1 MWQST
6 WPVTL
11 HPSPGRDSALDD
23 REAVHRINLSWL
35 ERLRWA
41 TIVGQAAVIAFVQ
54 WGMNVPL
61 PLGPLLAILA
71 VEAVANVLFRT
82 GLGRGLRVSERGVA
96 AALGLDVLCFTG
108 LLYFTGGP
116 FNPFSF
122 LYLVYIALAAI
133 VLRPRWAWTLVL
145 LSAGCSAALFL
156 DHVPLPMD
164 HGEHH
169 MHHGGAHEA
178 MGTHLRGMWVAF
190 AVAAAFIVY
199 FINRVTRALADRDAE
214 LARSRERTTRS
225 QRVAAMATLAAG
237 AAHELATPLSTIAV
251 AAKELERRAGDES
264 TRADAKL
271 IREQVER
278 CRDILGQMAG
288 QAGESPGEVASDTTV
303 DDLVRSAL
311 SGLPNPE
318 RVRIDWNST
327 DRGGKLFVP
336 VRATAQ
342 ALRNVV
348 KNALDA
354 SPEDGDVV
362 LTVDEVAGA
371 FRLEVE
377 DHGTGMTEGALL
389 RATEPFF
396 TTKDPGAG
404 MGLGLFIT
412 RGVVDLLGGSLDIQ
426 SKQGEGT
433 RVVVTL
439 PDAAATKGRIAPAPP
454 P

>member
-1 MWQST
+1 
-6 WPVTL
+6 VTL
-11 HPSPGRDSALDD
+11 GPSPIGDSSFDD
-23 REAVHRINLSWL
+23 PYAVHRINLSWL
-35 ERLRWA
+35 GRLRWA
-41 TIVGQAAVIAFVQ
+41 TIVGQATVIAFVE

-61 PLGPLLAILA
+61 VLGPLLAILA
-71 VEAVANVLFRT
+71 VEATANLAFGAWLAR
-82 GLGRGLRVSERGVA
+82 GRRVSERGVA

-108 LLYFTGGP
+108 LLYLTGGP

-145 LSAGCSAALFL
+145 LSTACSAALFL

-164 HGEHH
+164 HGAHHH
-169 MHHGGAHEA
+169 MHHHAQEA
-178 MGTHLRGMWVAF
+178 MGTHLRGMWVAY

-199 FINRVTRALADRDAE
+199 FIHRVTSALADRDAE
-214 LARSRERTTRS
+214 LAQARERTIRG

-251 AAKELERRAGDES
+251 AAKELERRALDDRVRS
-264 TRADAKL
+264 DAKL

-288 QAGESPGEVASDTTV
+288 HAGESPGEIATETSV
-303 DDLVRSAL
+303 DDVVRTAL
-311 SGLPNPE
+311 GGLESPE
-318 RVRIDWNST
+318 RVRVDWTSG
-327 DRGGKLFVP
+327 DRTGRLFVP
-336 VRATAQ
+336 LRATAQ

-354 SPEDGDVV
+354 SPVDGDVV
-362 LTVDEVAGA
+362 LRVRAVAGG

-377 DHGTGMTEGALL
+377 DHGTGMSESALA

-396 TTKDPGAG
+396 TTKDPGSG

-412 RGVVDLLGGSLDIQ
+412 RGVIDLLGGSLDIQ
-426 SKQGEGT
+426 SKHGEGT

-439 PDAAATKGRIAPAPP
+439 PDAAATKGRIAPALLS
-454 P
+454 

>member
-1 MWQST
+1 
-6 WPVTL
+6 
-11 HPSPGRDSALDD
+11 
-23 REAVHRINLSWL
+23 
-35 ERLRWA
+35 LRWA
-41 TIVGQAAVIAFVQ
+41 TIISQAAVIAFVQ

-61 PLGPLLAILA
+61 PIAPLLAILA
-71 VEAVANVLFRT
+71 VEAVANVAFGGWLA
-82 GLGRGLRVSERGVA
+82 RGLRVSERGVA

-108 LLYFTGGP
+108 LLYLTGGP
-116 FNPFSF
+116 LNPFSF

-169 MHHGGAHEA
+169 HHMHHAHEA

-199 FINRVTRALADRDAE
+199 FINRVTSALADRDAE
-214 LARSRERTTRS
+214 LAQSRDRTTRG

-251 AAKELERRAGDES
+251 AAKELERHARDEAV
-264 TRADAKL
+264 RADATL

-288 QAGESPGEVASDTTV
+288 HAGESPGEIATETSV
-303 DDLVRSAL
+303 DDIVRTAL
-311 SGLPNPE
+311 GGLPNPE
-318 RVRIDWNST
+318 RVRIDWGST
-327 DRGGKLFVP
+327 DRNGKLFVP
-336 VRATAQ
+336 IRATAQ
-342 ALRNVV
+342 AIRNVI
-348 KNALDA
+348 KNAIDA

-362 LTVDEVAGA
+362 LRIATVAGG

-377 DHGTGMTEGALL
+377 DHGIGMSESALI

-396 TTKDPGAG
+396 TTKDPGSG

-426 SKQGEGT
+426 SKHGEGT

-439 PDAAATKGRIAPAPP
+439 PGAAATKGRIAPALLS
-454 P
+454 

>member
-1 MWQST
+1 
-6 WPVTL
+6 VTDS
-11 HPSPGRDSALDD
+11 SPRGDNAFDD
-23 REAVHRINLSWL
+23 RDAVHRINLSWL
-35 ERLRWA
+35 GRLRWA
-41 TIVGQAAVIAFVQ
+41 TIAGQAAVIAFVQ

-61 PLGPLLAILA
+61 PLVPLLAILA
-71 VEAVANVLFRT
+71 VEAVANVAFRAWIA
-82 GLGRGLRVSERGVA
+82 RGLRVSERAVA

-108 LLYFTGGP
+108 LLYLTGGP
-116 FNPFSF
+116 LNPFSF

-145 LSAGCSAALFL
+145 LSASCSAALFL

-169 MHHGGAHEA
+169 MHHAGHEA

-199 FINRVTRALADRDAE
+199 FINRVTSALADRDAE
-214 LARSRERTTRS
+214 LARSRERTARG

-264 TRADAKL
+264 VRADATL

-288 QAGESPGEVASDTTV
+288 HAGESPGEVATEETV
-303 DDLVRSAL
+303 DDIVRSAL

-318 RVRIDWNST
+318 RVRVDWTST

-336 VRATAQ
+336 LRATAQ
-342 ALRNVV
+342 ALRNVI

-362 LTVDEVAGA
+362 LRIGAVAGG

-377 DHGTGMTEGALL
+377 DHGIGMTESALV

-426 SKQGEGT
+426 SKHGEGT

-439 PDAAATKGRIAPAPP
+439 PDAAATKGRIAPALLS
-454 P
+454 

>member
-1 MWQST
+1 
-6 WPVTL
+6 VTL
-11 HPSPGRDSALDD
+11 DPSPRGDSVAFDD
-23 REAVHRINLSWL
+23 RDAVHRINLSWL
-35 ERLRWA
+35 GRLRWA
-41 TIVGQAAVIAFVQ
+41 TIAGQAAVIAFVQ

-61 PLGPLLAILA
+61 PLGSLVAILA
-71 VEAVANVLFRT
+71 VEAVANVGFRAW
-82 GLGRGLRVSERGVA
+82 LVRGRRVSEQGIA

-108 LLYFTGGP
+108 LLYLTGGP

-145 LSAGCSAALFL
+145 LSASCSAALFL
-156 DHVPLPMD
+156 DYVPLPRD
-164 HGEHH
+164 HGDHMH
-169 MHHGGAHEA
+169 MHHGAHEA

-199 FINRVTRALADRDAE
+199 FIHRVTSALADRDAE
-214 LARSRERTTRS
+214 LARSRERTTRT
-225 QRVAAMATLAAG
+225 QRVAGMATLAAG

-251 AAKELERRAGDES
+251 AAKELERHARDDAV
-264 TRADAKL
+264 RADAKL

-288 QAGESPGEVASDTTV
+288 HAGEAPGEIATETTM
-303 DDLVRSAL
+303 DDIVRSAL
-311 SGLPNPE
+311 GGLANPE
-318 RVRIDWNST
+318 RVRIDWNSAER
-327 DRGGKLFVP
+327 DGGLFVP

-342 ALRNVV
+342 ALRNVI

-354 SPEDGDVV
+354 SPDDGDVV
-362 LTVDEVAGA
+362 LRIAAVEGG

-377 DHGTGMTEGALL
+377 DHGSGMSESALS

-396 TTKDPGAG
+396 TTKDPGSG

-412 RGVVDLLGGSLDIQ
+412 RGVVDLLGGTLDIQ
-426 SKQGEGT
+426 SKHGEGT

-439 PDAAATKGRIAPAPP
+439 PDAAATKGRIAPVLLP
-454 P
+454 